1 MFELMWD
8 CFPQWCFDLRRR
20 REASRFSGIVVSK
33 GWWTDP
39 NLGNLV
45 HNACGK
51 VCLNELSLDSYLVVH
66 IYLWEA
72 NLKGTWGPWLP
83 AVWGILGTSPL
94 TPQFTQ
100 APETSH
106 PYRSRKAGAKSGWRC
121 LHWMCLRNCFSSNP
135 VAGTISNNAVF
146 TLICS
151 QDHLLPWAFR
161 FHWERTSGTKMR
173 KLMSWD
179 RDSLIGEGKR
189 KKNKWDYSPWLT
201 GRPVEQRSPWK
212 PKLHCS
218 LPLPIFIP
226 EHINHYTVWNI
237 PLASLAQL
245 WLPAPLE
252 SWVWLHQ
259 VPAGSKHCS
268 SGNGDR
274 ISVLT
279 LHVQKRQTKQLMV
292 KLPTPGHG

>member
-151 QDHLLPWAFR
+151 QDHLFPWAFR

-189 KKNKWDYSPWLT
+189 KKK
-201 GRPVEQRSPWK
+201 
-212 PKLHCS
+212 
-218 LPLPIFIP
+218 
-226 EHINHYTVWNI
+226 
-237 PLASLAQL
+237 
-245 WLPAPLE
+245 
-252 SWVWLHQ
+252 Q
-259 VPAGSKHCS
+259 VGL
-268 SGNGDR
+268 
-274 ISVLT
+274 LT
-279 LHVQKRQTKQLMV
+279 LTHRQTSGAMITLEAKTPLFTSSTHFYSWAYQSLYSMEYPFGQFGSV
-292 KLPTPGHG
+292 VAPSSTGKLSLTSPSASWF

>member
-151 QDHLLPWAFR
+151 QDHLFPWAFR

-189 KKNKWDYSPWLT
+189 KKKTSGITHPDSQADQWSNDHLGSQNSIVHFLYPFLFLSISIT
-201 GRPVEQRSPWK
+201 IQYGI
-212 PKLHCS
+212 S
-218 LPLPIFIP
+218 LWP
-226 EHINHYTVWNI
+226 
-237 PLASLAQL
+237 
-245 WLPAPLE
+245 
-252 SWVWLHQ
+252 VWLSCGSQLHWKAESDFTKCQLVLSTAVQ
-259 VPAGSKHCS
+259 VMETGFQC
-268 SGNGDR
+268 
-274 ISVLT
+274 
-279 LHVQKRQTKQLMV
+279 
-292 KLPTPGHG
+292 

>member
-20 REASRFSGIVVSK
+20 REASRFSGIVVSN

-121 LHWMCLRNCFSSNP
+121 LHWMCLRNCFSSNL

-189 KKNKWDYSPWLT
+189 KKTSGITHPDSQADQWSNDHLGQNSIVHFLYPFLFLSISIT
-201 GRPVEQRSPWK
+201 IQYGI
-212 PKLHCS
+212 S
-218 LPLPIFIP
+218 LWP
-226 EHINHYTVWNI
+226 
-237 PLASLAQL
+237 
-245 WLPAPLE
+245 
-252 SWVWLHQ
+252 VWLSCGSQLHWKAESDLTKCQLVLSTAVQ
-259 VPAGSKHCS
+259 VMETGFQC
-268 SGNGDR
+268 
-274 ISVLT
+274 
-279 LHVQKRQTKQLMV
+279 
-292 KLPTPGHG
+292 